1 MRFLK
6 HPLLSAVALLVAL
19 VLGLAA
25 TLLLFEH
32 SIRVDGLRER
42 VAGALSRA
50 LGAEA
55 HIDGPLRVVTGLHP
69 GLEVEGLRLA
79 GRAGDGT
86 WRAETKLARLRLD
99 LWALLG
105 REIVLTTADL
115 QDARLCATLDA
126 RGRTPHV
133 ATRDSSWSVGGIDSL
148 RMERVALIA
157 DASCVGEPWARIALL
172 EGHLPAS
179 QPLQWKASGTLQG
192 APWRAELRG
201 PPFSALAEA
210 AAAARFELSAE
221 LANARLRATVD
232 ATPSS
237 AAVSADVVLEADEL
251 LPLTELLDAPLKSFG
266 PLHARAHVQADA
278 SRLAVRVDQA
288 RLPPAA
294 VAGALSLDWSG
305 TRPRAAL
312 ELHGEALDA
321 AALRQWLDASLDRAR
336 LQPGRLTRRLM
347 SAVRASDGTL
357 SVRLGRVDAGPVAL
371 DALGAEGGWADGV
384 LRARLAAR
392 YGQSPVDGSL
402 EADMRGDELAVA
414 LQAQGRAL
422 VLPESFGVTG
432 SVAGVTGKLSL
443 RGVPGAPRETTRA
456 TLALRDVQLRLP
468 FARGRMPPLAVATAR
483 AEWLGGETLRV
494 NGAGSLG
501 AVRLQAQGELAVRE
515 RRVTADLEVG
525 ANAES
530 LAGLPL
536 QARGRAVLGEADW
549 RLEVAS
555 LRLGQT
561 HGRAGLAG
569 TLAPAKRPIAA
580 HAEFE
585 LLDVAE
591 LTQGRSKAD
600 TPLWERALLPRGAS
614 LPDADV
620 TIEAE
625 SVALPQRATL
635 KLKGGA
641 QLRGGRISATLQAR
655 ELSIPQFGASVGRV
669 ALEVDASG
677 GTLRE
682 LAAGATVRLEA
693 RDARIATQR
702 DGVALEAALT
712 EARLSAAPDSRTS
725 LSAAGSLFEL
735 PLQAQASAA
744 PLATLLPS
752 GDGEFDVSGRI
763 GEVALQAAWARD
775 SPIRLRLDAPRL
787 DALDALLA
795 RKLPPVGPV
804 SVEASVHGLG
814 TPQQSADAT
823 LELGE
828 SRVSGRVAVGQAADR
843 RPTVDVAL
851 TSSHLRI
858 EDLGVPQWAERAES
872 APRPSAAD
880 EAKSFRR
887 LMERAEAQA
896 AALGRTLR
904 KFDARVELSVA
915 RLTSGAAE
923 LGRAELAAT
932 LERGHLRVAPLK
944 LDASQGKL
952 SLSLDADMST
962 DEPGYR
968 LEGELDQF
976 RYGALLRGIDW
987 TRKDEGSLSLKLALS
1002 ARGRLGALAPSI
1014 AGTADFL
1021 LFPAGVGPRA
1031 LSLWG
1036 GGLLRLIGGAL
1047 DKEKG
1052 ARVNC
1057 AVARF
1062 NVSGGIAKSE
1072 ALMLDS
1078 TSTRAAGELEV
1089 NLVDYRLKG
1098 FMAPK
1103 GKSAHMLSPQ
1113 VPVGIGGTLD
1123 DPRVGVEVTG
1133 IPRAAVRTFYFL
1145 PAYLYDS
1152 FLSGSMPADG
1162 SEDCVRAY
1170 RRISTQ

>member
-79 GRAGDGT
+79 GRTGDAK
-86 WRAETKLARLRLD
+86 WRAEAKLARLRLD

-105 REIVLTTADL
+105 REIVVTAAGL
-115 QDARLCATLDA
+115 QDARLCATLDTQ
-126 RGRTPHV
+126 GRTPRGARGDSGWRV
-133 ATRDSSWSVGGIDSL
+133 GGVEVLRIERLAFFADSSC
-148 RMERVALIA
+148 A
-157 DASCVGEPWARIALL
+157 DEPWARIESLD
-172 EGHLPAS
+172 GSLPAHR
-179 QPLQWKASGTLQG
+179 PLGLTASGKLG
-192 APWRAELRG
+192 GESWRAELHG

-221 LANARLRATVD
+221 LAGARLRATAD
-232 ATPSS
+232 ATPSP
-237 AAVSADVVLEADEL
+237 AAVSAEVVLDADEL
-251 LPLTELLDAPLKSFG
+251 LPLTQLLNAPLKSFG
-266 PLHARAHVQADA
+266 PLHARARVQADA
-278 SRLAVRVDQA
+278 SRLAVRVDEA
-288 RLPPAA
+288 RLLPAT
-294 VAGALSLDWSG
+294 VAGAFSLDWSG
-305 TRPRAAL
+305 TRPRTAL
-312 ELHGEALDA
+312 RLRSAALDA
-321 AALRQWLDASLDRAR
+321 VALSTWLDASLDRAR
-336 LQPGRLTRRLM
+336 LQPGRLMRRMM
-347 SAVRASDGTL
+347 SAMRASDGEL
-357 SVRLGRVDAGPVAL
+357 SVNVARVDAGPVAL
-371 DALGAEGGWADGV
+371 DALGAEGGWSGGIV
-384 LRARLAAR
+384 RAQLAAR
-392 YGQSPVDGSL
+392 YGTSPLDGSV

-422 VLPESFGVTG
+422 VLPESLGVTG

-443 RGVPGAPRETTRA
+443 RGVPGAPRETTHI
-456 TLALRDVQLRLP
+456 TLALRDARLRLP
-468 FARGRMPPLAVATAR
+468 FAGGRLPPLAVATAR

-494 NGAGSLG
+494 NGAGSLD
-501 AVRLQAQGELAVRE
+501 AVRLHAQGELAVRQ
-515 RRVTADLEVG
+515 RGVTADLEVG

-530 LAGLPL
+530 LVGLPL
-536 QARGRAVLGEADW
+536 QARGRATVGEADW

-555 LRLGQT
+555 LRLGRT
-561 HGRAGLAG
+561 RGRAGLAG
-569 TLAPAKRPIAA
+569 ALAPAKRPIAA

-620 TIEAE
+620 KIEAE
-625 SVALPQRATL
+625 SVALPQRTTL
-635 KLKGGA
+635 KLKGNA
-641 QLRGGRISATLQAR
+641 QLRGGRIAATLEAR
-655 ELSIPQFGASVGRV
+655 ELSVPQFGASAGRV
-669 ALEVDASG
+669 ALEVTASG

-682 LAAGATVRLEA
+682 LAAGATLRVGA
-693 RDARIATQR
+693 RDARIATR
-702 DGVALEAALT
+702 REGVELDGT
-712 EARLSAAPDSRTS
+712 FSEARLSAAPEVRTT
-725 LSAAGSLFEL
+725 LSAAGSVFEL
-735 PLQAQASAA
+735 PLALQASAA

-763 GEVALQAAWARD
+763 GEVALRAGWARD

-804 SVEASVHGLG
+804 SVEASVHGFG
-814 TPQQSADAT
+814 TRQQSADAT
-823 LELGE
+823 LALGD
-828 SRVSGRVAVGQAADR
+828 SRVNGRLAGGQTADGR
-843 RPTVDVAL
+843 LTVDLAL
-851 TSSHLRI
+851 TSSHLRL
-858 EDLGVPQWAERAES
+858 EDLGVRQWAERAES
-872 APRPSAAD
+872 APRPSAVD
-880 EAKSFRR
+880 EVKSFKRQ
-887 LMERAEAQA
+887 MERAEAQA

-904 KFDARVELSVA
+904 KFDARAELSVA
-915 RLTSGAAE
+915 RVTSGAAE

-932 LERGHLRVAPLK
+932 LERGHLRLAPFK

-976 RYGALLRGIDW
+976 RYGALLRGIDSAS
-987 TRKDEGSLSLKLALS
+987 KDNGSLSLKLALS
-1002 ARGRLGALAPSI
+1002 AHGRLGALAPSI

-1021 LFPAGVGPRA
+1021 LFPSDIRSRA

-1047 DKEKG
+1047 DKEAG

-1123 DPRVGVEVTG
+1123 DPRVGVEVAG

-1152 FLSGSMPADG
+1152 FFSGSMPADG